1 MNSSKFSHLTSGYS
15 RRSLHTT
22 WQSPQGWPGNL
33 PVLCTGFLLQEK
45 GDPLVVQLLDTWL
58 FSAQQVILHLYSL
71 KKYPKVRSQPCWNTV
86 FSLHT
91 LFKMVVKSQTAN
103 PGHHH
108 CTVWAQLRD
117 FGLSA
122 PPQGFSPHRNA
133 NPMYKRQPRLSHAMG
148 AEVQA
153 RLSAAWRTMLVSL
166 MVAQKLKTRGLEG
179 WGPCTLPG
187 SQTSRKA
194 AGKLLALLTF
204 EKPQQPDLR
213 ELAHWPLLHCNL
225 FAVSLTIQ

>member
-58 FSAQQVILHLYSL
+58 FSAQHVILHLYSL
-71 KKYPKVRSQPCWNTV
+71 TKYPKVRSQPNW
-86 FSLHT
+86 LW
-91 LFKMVVKSQTAN
+91 KVKLQIQGTITAQ
-103 PGHHH
+103 
-108 CTVWAQLRD
+108 TVWAQLRD

-122 PPQGFSPHRNA
+122 PPQGFSSHRNA

-153 RLSAAWRTMLVSL
+153 SLSAAWRAMLVSL
-166 MVAQKLKTRGLEG
+166 MVAQKPKTRGLEG
-179 WGPCTLPG
+179 WGPCTLPR